1 MCGSLGA
8 RIRERDLAYLY
19 SRPWCGVGELV
30 EDESGRAQMRR
41 GRGRAAHRASAAG
54 VRVGS
59 SAEGGACE
67 LVEMRAARR
76 RGLVGSRRRRRAACC
91 RGSARPHLVDWHRL
105 HGRGAQHHQSALTS
119 PHKTRPAPRKPVL
132 ASLARSPPRVAI
144 LRPTR
149 LPSQLALLALSLA
162 RAPVKLLHLSPTSP
176 TLVKRTMA
184 SAPPPLPDLDPV
196 TKVRLP
202 PSRSLRAVLCKSHL
216 TLSPTAQQLS
226 PYVTRIL
233 GQVSRHHSHSVNLAL
248 VPRRRA
254 CLLTWCFVAVDR
266 TRASSRFRAPTRTS
280 SMYVPPSLNARTPSS
295 PPDPF
300 LPSHSTRSRPRSSS
314 STPPGPR
321 PHPLSRPPP
330 PRPTP
335 RTSSRRSRA
344 TRPSPPA

>member
-1 MCGSLGA
+1 
-8 RIRERDLAYLY
+8 
-19 SRPWCGVGELV
+19 
-30 EDESGRAQMRR
+30 MRR

-59 SAEGGACE
+59 SAEGGAFE

-105 HGRGAQHHQSALTS
+105 HGRGAQHHHSTLAS
-119 PHKTRPAPRKPVL
+119 PPRTRPAPRKPAL

-144 LRPTR
+144 LRPIR

-162 RAPVKLLHLSPTSP
+162 RAPVKLLRLSPTSP
-176 TLVKRTMA
+176 TLVKRAMA

-202 PSRSLRAVLCKSHL
+202 PSRSLRAVLCRSHL

-233 GQVSRHHSHSVNLAL
+233 GQVSRRDVLLVDSAL

-254 CLLTWCFVAVDR
+254 CLLT
-266 TRASSRFRAPTRTS
+266 
-280 SMYVPPSLNARTPSS
+280 
-295 PPDPF
+295 
-300 LPSHSTRSRPRSSS
+300 
-314 STPPGPR
+314 
-321 PHPLSRPPP
+321 
-330 PRPTP
+330 
-335 RTSSRRSRA
+335 
-344 TRPSPPA
+344 